1 MDTKTQIVAW
11 VGQIEQ
17 AKAEIAEH
25 WKNIQKSLTR
35 GHVDDAISL
44 LNGYFSLKMELEQIE
59 AILVGT
65 LKASDF
71 GYKLNSWSNYGPVI
85 CPQRS

>member
-17 AKAEIAEH
+17 AKAEMAEH
-25 WKNIQKSLTR
+25 WKNVQQSLTR

-44 LNGYFSLKMELEQIE
+44 LNRYFSLKMELEQIE
-59 AILVGT
+59 ASLVGT
-65 LKASDF
+65 LKAQFSD
-71 GYKLNSWSNYGPVI
+71 K
-85 CPQRS
+85 